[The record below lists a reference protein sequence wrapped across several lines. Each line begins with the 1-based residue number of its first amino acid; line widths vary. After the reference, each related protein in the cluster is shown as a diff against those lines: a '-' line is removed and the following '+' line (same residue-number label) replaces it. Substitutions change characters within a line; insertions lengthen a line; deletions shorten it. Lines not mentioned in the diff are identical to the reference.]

1 MGKEKEFTETLLT
14 RMTAAE
20 RPLIRK
26 AASAVELS
34 ESRFLVISALLLSD
48 FGTVEE
54 LRTALQL
61 GRYLIEVRQS
71 AVMQVRFLG
80 NQLKLLRSELKAGG
94 QVSPEKLEGALAE
107 ATATLKQLG
116 ATWRGASVV

>member
-1 MGKEKEFTETLLT
+1 MGKEKEFTETLPT

-26 AASAVELS
+26 AASAAKLS
-34 ESRFLVISALLLSD
+34 ESRFLVFSALLLSD

-61 GRYLIEVRQS
+61 GRYLIEARQS

-94 QVSPEKLEGALAE
+94 QVSPEKLEMALAE
-107 ATATLKQLG
+107 AIITLKQMG
-116 ATWRGASVV
+116 ATWRGASAG

>member
-1 MGKEKEFTETLLT
+1 MGKIKEFTEALPI
-14 RMTAAE
+14 RMTSAE
-20 RPLIRK
+20 RPLIQK

-80 NQLKLLRSELKAGG
+80 NQLKLLRSELKETG
-94 QVSPEKLEGALAE
+94 QVPEKLETALAE
-107 ATATLKQLG
+107 AATTLKQLR
-116 ATWRGASVV
+116 ATWRGASAG